1 MSTNNKK
8 IIFTR
13 EIIYNRFGQILFKK
27 SFSGKNRKKFYRFF
41 NK

>member
-8 IIFTR
+8 IFFIR
-13 EIIYNRFGQILFKK
+13 EILFNRFGQILFKK
-27 SFSGKNRKKFYRFF
+27 FFLSKSRKKFFRYF